1 MNGIRKNVVEEDRH
15 PIERA
20 IDAVGQ
26 GQQFAEGGRAVAK
39 GAKAVADDFSPTQ
52 TLQRWHERNLGPD
65 PAQTLKPSPTG
76 TPSLPAEGAAIG
88 APQEEDAREVVREKQ
103 QILEVAA
110 MAGFGLEI
118 DENNRERIVNPETGE
133 RVVGTTTGPDGE
145 MLLVAETE
153 DGKRIFINPN
163 DPDKQVKWVL

>member
-1 MNGIRKNVVEEDRH
+1 MAAVNAPKAGL
-15 PIERA
+15 ERR
-20 IDAVGQ
+20 GP
-26 GQQFAEGGRAVAK
+26 AEGAAFEGGDVYV
-39 GAKAVADDFSPTQ
+39 GNV
-52 TLQRWHERNLGPD
+52 H
-65 PAQTLKPSPTG
+65 
-76 TPSLPAEGAAIG
+76 PAEGAAIG